1 MGNLN
6 KPPFD
11 DALTPWDVWYK
22 DLEPQQLGNIYK
34 VQRVLYSGESEYQR
48 IDVFEHGW
56 LGRMLVLYG
65 AVMMTER
72 DEFIYHEMLTHP
84 ALFVHPD
91 PRRVLV
97 IGGGDGCT
105 LREVLRH
112 PSVNLARQVEI
123 DGKVVEVAREWLSG
137 INGSSFDDPRVD
149 LVIDDAN
156 IFLDGDDQTYDVVL
170 SDCSDPLGPAEVLF
184 ETDFF
189 HKVLARLGDNGIFA
203 AQTESPLFY
212 PDQVREIYRRLNAVF
227 PVVRMYLA
235 HIPTYPGAMYSF
247 AFCSRELDP
256 TADFRRERV
265 QDLGLDTKYY
275 NANLH
280 GGCFAL
286 PTCARELAENRPAD

>member
-1 MGNLN
+1 MGNIN

-11 DALTPWDVWYK
+11 DALTPWDLWYK

-34 VQRVLYSGESEYQR
+34 IQRVLYSGESEYQR

-72 DEFIYHEMLTHP
+72 DEFIYHEMITHP

-112 PSVNLARQVEI
+112 PSVTLARQGEI
-123 DGKVVEVAREWLSG
+123 DGQVVEVAREWLSEV
-137 INGSSFDDPRVD
+137 NGNSFDDPRVD

-156 IFLDGDDQTYDVVL
+156 TFLDGDDGTYDVVL

-184 ETDFF
+184 EKDFF
-189 HKVLARLGDNGIFA
+189 EKVLDRLGDHGIFA
-203 AQTESPLFY
+203 AQTESPMFY
-212 PDQVREIYRRLNAVF
+212 PDQVREIHRRLHQVF

-247 AFCSRELDP
+247 AFCSRGLDP
-256 TADFRRERV
+256 VGDFHHERV
-265 QDLGLDTKYY
+265 SDLGLETKYY
-275 NANLH
+275 NADLH
-280 GGCFAL
+280 GSCFVL
-286 PTCARELAENRPAD
+286 PTCARELTCERPTD